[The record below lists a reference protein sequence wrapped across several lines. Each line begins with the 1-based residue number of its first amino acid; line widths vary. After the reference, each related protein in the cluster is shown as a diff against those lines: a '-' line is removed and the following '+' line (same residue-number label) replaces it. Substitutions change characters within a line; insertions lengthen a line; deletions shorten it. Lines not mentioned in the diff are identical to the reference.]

1 MDHQYLIH
9 VLEQQNI
16 SRKGH
21 KSVNLHNVNSN
32 VKRTLSELDQDKKRG
47 VFSYSF
53 AETITG

>member
-1 MDHQYLIH
+1 MEHQYLIH

-16 SRKGH
+16 SGKGH

-47 VFSYSF
+47 VFLLFSLRQ
-53 AETITG
+53 